1 MAAINIPDIYGR
13 LHLVNFDNVNFI
25 EISDKEENGDLIIHF
40 TNHAKQSVSAGPD
53 RNGAIDV
60 YQRICTAI
68 CRQIPVTPGL
78 WR

>member
-1 MAAINIPDIYGR
+1 MVAINIPDIYGR

-40 TNHAKQSVSAGPD
+40 TNHAKQTVSAGLD
-53 RNGAIDV
+53 RNGAIDA
-60 YQRICTAI
+60 YQRICTAT
-68 CRQIPVTPGL
+68 CRQIPVAPGR